1 MSDRYVMVFDP
12 DLCLGCNAC
21 TVECRRNY
29 DLNQPGEFRVRM
41 EAVEQGSFPDV
52 QTQFVRNSC
61 AHCEKAPCIE
71 TCPTSATVRDQEGFV
86 LINKERCIG
95 CGACIDDCPYQ
106 ARYLRQ
112 EGNEVKADKCSF
124 CFSRVADGEKPMC
137 VSKCIT
143 GALTF
148 GKKSDPA
155 VQKLLA
161 RKDAGVYLAEKG
173 TEPQLY
179 RLGVRQ
185 RRKDLKPLAIS
196 ISV

>member
-29 DLNQPGEFRVRM
+29 ELNGPGQFRLKM
-41 EAVEQGSFPDV
+41 QQVEQGSFPDV
-52 QTQFVRNSC
+52 QAYYVRSSC
-61 AHCEKAPCIE
+61 AHCEKPVCVE
-71 TCPTSATVRDQEGFV
+71 NCPTGATTKSDDGFV

-95 CGACIDDCPYQ
+95 CGACVDGCPYQ

-124 CFSRVADGEKPMC
+124 CFSRVADGGRPVC

-148 GKKSDPA
+148 GKKSDPKIQA
-155 VQKLLA
+155 LLA
-161 RKDAGVYLAEKG
+161 RKDAGIYSPEHK
-173 TEPQLY
+173 TDPQLY

-185 RRKDLKPLAIS
+185 HRKDLKTLARS
-196 ISV
+196 I